1 MHYRKKQGFEAA
13 GEVAVQVMEGMRTHG
28 AENVF
33 QVTVYPWGDQ
43 ARQAVCLKSVPPALL
58 PEELS

>member
-13 GEVAVQVMEGMRTHG
+13 GEVAMQVMEGMRTHG

-33 QVTVYPWGDQ
+33 QITVTCGET
-43 ARQAVCLKSVPPALL
+43 RQGKLYV
-58 PEELS
+58 